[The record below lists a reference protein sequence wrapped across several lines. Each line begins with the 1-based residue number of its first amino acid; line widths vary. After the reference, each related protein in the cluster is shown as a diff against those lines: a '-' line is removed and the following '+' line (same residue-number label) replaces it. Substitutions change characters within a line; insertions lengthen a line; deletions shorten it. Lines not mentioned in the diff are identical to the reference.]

1 MKYAVLKCINGSYF
15 VHAEGFTDLS
25 KAKVSYHDV
34 CKGLWNGTDVTT
46 AKVMLVDEQLNCI
59 DNCREYIYHE
69 TEEPVVETPTEETPT
84 EG

>member
-1 MKYAVLKCINGSYF
+1 MKYAVLKCINGNYF
-15 VHAEGFTDLS
+15 VHSEGHTELD

-34 CKGLWNGTDVTT
+34 CKVLWSSPDVIT